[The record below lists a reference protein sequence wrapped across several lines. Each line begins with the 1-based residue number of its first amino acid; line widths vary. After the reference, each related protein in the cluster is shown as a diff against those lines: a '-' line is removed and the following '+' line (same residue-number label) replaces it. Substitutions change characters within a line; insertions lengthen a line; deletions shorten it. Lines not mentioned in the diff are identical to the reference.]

1 MKRTWK
7 RFGNRVS
14 EKLAGKWKRKRQEDN
29 MPGCEETGVLPEDGN
44 DDDGYDGYYDDVLP
58 EDAGR
63 PAEGLDRE
71 LLKRVALV
79 MGGMLLAAVACA
91 AIMYLL

>member
-7 RFGNRVS
+7 RFGNWVS
-14 EKLAGKWKRKRQEDN
+14 EKLAGKWKRKRQEDDR
-29 MPGCEETGVLPEDGN
+29 PDGQESGTLPEDGN
-44 DDDGYDGYYDDVLP
+44 EDDGYDGYYDDVLP

-79 MGGMLLAAVACA
+79 MGGMQLAAVACV

>member
-7 RFGNRVS
+7 KFGNRVP
-14 EKLAGKWKRKRQEDN
+14 EKLAGKWKRKRQEDDRPDGQESG
-29 MPGCEETGVLPEDGN
+29 MLPGEGN
-44 DDDGYDGYYDDVLP
+44 EDDGYDGYYDDVLP
-58 EDAGR
+58 EDYGS
-63 PAEGLDRE
+63 PAEGLDKE

-79 MGGMLLAAVACA
+79 MGGMLFAAVACA

>member
-1 MKRTWK
+1 MKRPWK
-7 RFGNRVS
+7 KIGNRIS
-14 EKLAGKWKRKRQEDN
+14 EKLAGKWKRKWQEDDRPDGQESD
-29 MPGCEETGVLPEDGN
+29 MLPEDGN
-44 DDDGYDGYYDDVLP
+44 EDDGYDGYYDDVLP
-58 EDAGR
+58 KDAGR

-79 MGGMLLAAVACA
+79 MGGMLFAAVACA